1 MSELADIP
9 CVFIVDD
16 HPAIRGVLARAIQ
29 RQPDLTVCGE
39 AASVEEALARIPE
52 AEPDLVLIDVSLKGS
67 QTGLQLVAQLNAEQP
82 ALRMIVVSG
91 QEKAIFAQESLRLGA
106 QGYVTKG
113 NIKSLMEAIY
123 TVLAGDVY
131 DGLNGR

>member
-1 MSELADIP
+1 MPGI
-9 CVFIVDD
+9 FIVDD

-39 AASVEEALARIPE
+39 AGSVEEALTRIPQ
-52 AEPDLVLIDVSLKGS
+52 ARPDLVLIDISLQGP
-67 QTGLQLVAQLNAEQP
+67 QTGLQLVAQLNQEQP
-82 ALRMIVVSG
+82 ALQMIVVSG

-106 QGYVTKG
+106 QGYVPKG
-113 NIKSLMEAIY
+113 SVKNLLKAIY
-123 TVLAGDVY
+123 TVLAGEIF